1 MRDAGCARGRSLTTS
16 KWQVKV
22 VAPDPAPYVAAWKK
36 RIKQQEEEN
45 ARLRR
50 RARRDARKMARVL
63 GEEFGVQRVY
73 LFGSVLRPGYFC
85 AASDID
91 LAVEGL
97 APDLVY
103 RAERRLE
110 EITRFPFD
118 LVELEEAMP
127 ELAEQVR
134 QEGEVL
140 YEAPAEG

>member
-1 MRDAGCARGRSLTTS
+1 MNTDL
-16 KWQVKV
+16 
-22 VAPDPAPYVAAWKK
+22 APYVAAWKQ

-63 GEEFGVQRVY
+63 GEEFGVPRVY
-73 LFGSVLRPGYFC
+73 LFGSVLRPGYFG

-110 EITRFPFD
+110 EITSFPFD

-127 ELAEQVR
+127 ELAERVR

-140 YEAPAEG
+140 YEAPAAG